1 MTQSLKITVCRSA
14 EEMLRIRPLW
24 EALRAAGK
32 YTVFQSFDLNLLAAD
47 RFAEREE
54 PYVVCVESER
64 GAAIV
69 PASVRLSDGTIRLL
83 GEELFD
89 YRAFLHRGDD
99 ALLRCALG
107 ALAELGHPL
116 EIVALRGSER
126 SVVTD
131 ELELLPFATAP
142 GVRREQISA
151 ESFAAAHTRLA
162 RNLRRMERLGFA
174 LKTYDG
180 ANPELLRAI
189 YEAKARQS
197 DTSLFHDST
206 RIDFLVSAAALM
218 PHIFEIFT
226 LENGEQRTAAVVTFR
241 DGECRRFYTGWFGAE
256 CEKHSPA
263 LSLIYEVTRQSLAD
277 GLDCDYMT
285 GEQGYKMRLATD
297 LVKLFRVRTTLRN
310 FRFRF
315 HSDPKPIEI
324 AQADLSIMHAFD

>member
-1 MTQSLKITVCRSA
+1 
-14 EEMLRIRPLW
+14 
-24 EALRAAGK
+24 
-32 YTVFQSFDLNLLAAD
+32 
-47 RFAEREE
+47 
-54 PYVVCVESER
+54 VVCVESEQ

-69 PASVRLSDGTIRLL
+69 PASVRRSDGTIRLL

-89 YRAFLHRGDD
+89 YRAFLHRGDE

-116 EIVALRGSER
+116 EIVALRDGAR

-197 DTSLFHDST
+197 DNSLFHDST

-297 LVKLFRVRTTLRN
+297 LVKLFRVRTTLRS

-315 HSDPKPIEI
+315 HPDPKPIEI
-324 AQADLSIMHAFD
+324 VHT